1 MKKLLAIVACAAA
14 LLMLTQCSI
23 SRKVIAKAYPIG
35 FTELHNYYVV
45 NTHKVKKIERKII
58 TSEEE
63 FRNIFGEAAVMGT
76 NGTPTPVNFKT
87 QFVLA
92 VILPE
97 TNRVVSMYPE
107 NVLENGN
114 AVIFNYKVDK
124 GEKTSYTMVPFTA
137 IALDRPLEMLSMEF
151 YFEEK

>member
-1 MKKLLAIVACAAA
+1 MLSIMFCAAA

-23 SRKVIAKAYPIG
+23 SRKIEANAYPID
-35 FTELHNYYVV
+35 FTELRNYYVV
-45 NTHKVKKIERKII
+45 NSHKPKKLERKII
-58 TSEEE
+58 NTEEE
-63 FRNIFGEAAVMGT
+63 FRNIFGEAAVMGADG
-76 NGTPTPVNFKT
+76 NPTPVNFKT

>member
-1 MKKLLAIVACAAA
+1 MKRLLSIALCISA
-14 LLMLTQCSI
+14 LLLLSQCSI
-23 SRKVIAKAYPIG
+23 SRKVAAKAYPIG
-35 FTELHNYYVV
+35 FSELHNYYVL
-45 NTHKVKKIERKII
+45 NTHKPKKTERKII

-63 FRNIFGEAAVMGT
+63 FYNIFGEAAVMGT
-76 NGTPTPVNFKT
+76 NGNPTPVNFKT

-97 TNRVVSMYPE
+97 TNRVVNMYPE
-107 NVLENGN
+107 SVLENGN
-114 AVIFNYKVDK
+114 AVIFNYIVNK

>member
-1 MKKLLAIVACAAA
+1 MKRLLSIALCISA
-14 LLMLTQCSI
+14 LLLLSQCSI
-23 SRKVIAKAYPIG
+23 SRKVAAKAYPIG
-35 FTELHNYYVV
+35 FSELHNYYVV

-63 FRNIFGEAAVMGT
+63 FYSIFGEAAVMGT
-76 NGTPTPVNFKT
+76 NGNPTPVNFKT

-97 TNRVVSMYPE
+97 TNRVVNMYPE
-107 NVLENGN
+107 SVLENGN
-114 AVIFNYKVDK
+114 AVIFNYIVNK

>member
-1 MKKLLAIVACAAA
+1 MKRLLSIALCISA
-14 LLMLTQCSI
+14 LLLLSQCSI
-23 SRKVIAKAYPIG
+23 SRKVAAKAYPIG
-35 FTELHNYYVV
+35 FSELHNYYVL
-45 NTHKVKKIERKII
+45 NTHKPKKIERKII

-63 FRNIFGEAAVMGT
+63 FYSIFGEAAVMGT
-76 NGTPTPVNFKT
+76 NGNPTPVNFKT

-97 TNRVVSMYPE
+97 TNRVVNMYPE
-107 NVLENGN
+107 SVLENGN
-114 AVIFNYKVDK
+114 AVIFNYIVNK